1 MRNISR
7 AAHVTTFVALLLLA
21 ALHAVAQTGSGKAAQ
36 SNASLKTG
44 MKRAELD
51 ARMER
56 LIPELLKDG
65 VVPGLSALVIRDG
78 RIFWQRAFGVTNIET
93 KQPVTNETV
102 YEAASLSKPVFAYG
116 LLKLVDEGRLDLDA
130 PLVKYLPGP
139 YVEDDPRLE
148 KITARIVLSHRTGFP
163 NWRNNNP
170 LKINFTPGERF
181 SYSGEGFV
189 YLQKVVEHLTGE
201 PLDAFMRKM
210 VFEPLGMTSSS
221 YVWQDRYESRKVY
234 GHDPFG
240 SVTGRRKP
248 KDANAAGS
256 LHTTVSDYA
265 RFVIAV
271 MNGTGLKKET
281 ARQMLTP
288 QVKVQEGCQDCISK
302 PSTGELSKTVSW
314 GLGWGLQQTEDG
326 LSFWHWGDSNND
338 AQAYV
343 VAYPKQKFALLVF
356 ADSGNG
362 HAIIP
367 RILSEAVGGHQ
378 PAVSWLNYD
387 PYDSPTRVFVKDLLT
402 RGGAAIAEYRERRK
416 SNPDAPPLSEVQMN
430 RVGYALLQK
439 NRLDEAIEIFKLNV
453 EEFPTSWNVYDSL
466 GEAYAVKGEHEL
478 AIKNYQKSLK
488 LNPQNTNAVEALKK
502 LQGK

>member
-7 AAHVTTFVALLLLA
+7 AAHVTTLIAVLLFTG
-21 ALHAVAQTGSGKAAQ
+21 LHGIAQTDSRKAGQ

-44 MKRAELD
+44 VKEAELN
-51 ARMER
+51 ARMEK
-56 LIPELLKDG
+56 LIPQLMKDG

-78 RIFWQRAFGVTNIET
+78 RIFWQKAYGVTNVET
-93 KQPVTNETV
+93 KQPVTNDTIF
-102 YEAASLSKPVFAYG
+102 EAASLSKPVFAYG
-116 LLKLVDEGRLDLDA
+116 VLKLADQGRLDLDA
-130 PLVKYLPGP
+130 PLVKYLPGA
-139 YVEDDPRLE
+139 YVENDARLE

-170 LKINFTPGERF
+170 LRINFTPGERF

-189 YLQKVVEHLTGE
+189 FLQKVVERITGE
-201 PLDAFMRKM
+201 PLDAFMRKT

-221 YVWQDRYESRKVY
+221 YVWQERYESRKVY

-248 KDANAAGS
+248 GEANAAAS
-256 LHTTVSDYA
+256 LHTTATDYA

-271 MNGTGLKKET
+271 MNGTGLKKKT
-281 ARQMLTP
+281 AREMLTP
-288 QVKVQEGCQDCISK
+288 YVKVQEGCQDCISNPTK
-302 PSTGELSKTVSW
+302 GELSKTVSW

-343 VAYPKQKFALLVF
+343 TAYPKQKFALLVF
-356 ADSGNG
+356 ANSGNG

-367 RILSEAVGGHQ
+367 RILSEAVGGRQ

-387 PYDSPTRVFVKDLLT
+387 QYDSPTRVLVKDLLA
-402 RGGAAIAEYRERRK
+402 RGGAAITEYRERRNGK
-416 SNPDAPPLSEVQMN
+416 PGTAAISEAMMN
-430 RVGYALLQK
+430 RIGYALLQK
-439 NRLDEAIEIFKLNV
+439 NLLNEAIEIFKLNV
-453 EEFPTSWNVYDSL
+453 EEYPTSWNVYDSL
-466 GEAYAVKGEHEL
+466 GEAYAVKGEKEL
-478 AIKNYQKSLK
+478 AIKNYQKSIE
-488 LNPQNTNAVEALKK
+488 LNPHNTGGIEALKK